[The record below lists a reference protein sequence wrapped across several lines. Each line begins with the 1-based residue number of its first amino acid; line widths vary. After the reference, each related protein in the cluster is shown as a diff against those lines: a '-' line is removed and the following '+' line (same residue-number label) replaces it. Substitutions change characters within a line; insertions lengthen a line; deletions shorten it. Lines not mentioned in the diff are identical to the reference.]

1 MRLLLKFTEDN
12 CEKVDRLVEMKEQ
25 YESKDETIKTELEEM
40 SKTLEQDELEEYQED
55 AYIRRL
61 NAGLFTLQ
69 RVCLLIASL
78 SEESKQIRDKAVML
92 LGRSGKDM
100 LGVFK
105 IIEEEDSLMLD
116 FIQLRRIARNEV
128 EGEKEEQQTKTEAME
143 E

>member
-1 MRLLLKFTEDN
+1 
-12 CEKVDRLVEMKEQ
+12 MKEQ